1 MEDEALVWFQDIEE
15 ASQFTSWDAF
25 VRALHIRFGDSAY
38 DDPMESLT
46 KLRQVGSIS
55 TYKTQFEVLSNRI
68 KELSERHKLS
78 CFLSELK
85 DEIRLL
91 VRMLN
96 PKNFSFAFG
105 LAKIQEE
112 YLFTSKKITK
122 PWIDIAK
129 PSIVGPPLA
138 FKNDNIDPKITKFP
152 IQKLPT
158 SQIEERRKKGVCFH
172 CEEKYHAGHQCKSP
186 MIFLMEGL
194 VRYDLE
200 FQVTEMS
207 IEGEDQLEVYVDTV
221 EGTTAVRKVHADTV
235 EGIAVVNNNVAEITL
250 YALLGSPSPGTMRVL
265 GRIKHREVVI
275 LINSGS
281 TQFSRCVYLVSFGS
295 AFIYRGYL

>member
-1 MEDEALVWFQDIEE
+1 
-15 ASQFTSWDAF
+15 
-25 VRALHIRFGDSAY
+25 
-38 DDPMESLT
+38 MESLT

-78 CFLSELK
+78 YFLSELK

-91 VRMLN
+91 VRMFN
-96 PKNFSFAFG
+96 PQNFSFAFV

-122 PWIDIAK
+122 PWIDTAK
-129 PSIVGPPLA
+129 PSIVGPLPA
-138 FKNDNIDPKITKFP
+138 FKNDKIDPKITKFP
-152 IQKLPT
+152 IQKLPN
-158 SQIEERRKKGVCFH
+158 SQIEERRKKGLCFH

-186 MIFLMEGL
+186 RIFLMEGL
-194 VRYDLE
+194 VRYDPE

-207 IEGEDQLEVYVDTV
+207 IEGEDQLEVYADTM
-221 EGTTAVRKVHADTV
+221 EGTTAIRKVHADTV
-235 EGIAVVNNNVAEITL
+235 EGIAVVNNNFAEITL
-250 YALLGSPSPGTMRVL
+250 YALLGNPSPGTMRVL

-281 TQFSRCVYLVSFGS
+281 TQFSRCVYLVNFGS
-295 AFIYRGYL
+295 ALIYRGYL